1 MIPILNRPKSLIFL
15 GTATCVLTVLAGCG
29 GGSRPATGPQAAKN
43 IYMLN
48 YASTN
53 QDETD
58 TVLTF
63 PVASSG
69 TATPSATLNLPSNF
83 YAESVASGPGGN
95 LYVGGYQGS
104 DATTGEILI
113 FAAGATGSATPTTTI
128 TGGISNNGTTFDFP
142 YFITF
147 NSKGQLFVQS
157 DDYSIVAFAP
167 DATGAATPTQ
177 YISWGQTNFNDI
189 WGIAADAAGE
199 VFIADYGNNAV
210 YAFAAGATGNA
221 APVRTITGTD
231 TAVFTEPYLL
241 ASDDAGDITVSNY
254 NGNSNANIRPSQN
267 PVRANLEVH
276 RQRLTPPF
284 LSAEARP
291 NPHSELPGLA
301 TSVVT
306 FPAGSNGNAKPSRVL
321 SGSSTNIVDPEALT
335 IDAVSNL
342 YYVDYI
348 NSSYI
353 TMLFPAT
360 ATGNVAPTTSFTSTA
375 VTDSYGGSIAAY

>member
-1 MIPILNRPKSLIFL
+1 MQSKLHRSLILVPL
-15 GTATCVLTVLAGCG
+15 GTAAFALALLTGCG
-29 GGSRPATGPQAAKN
+29 SSGSPIGPQAAKN
-43 IYMLN
+43 VYMLN

-53 QDETD
+53 EQVTD

-63 PVASSG
+63 PVSASG
-69 TATPSATLNLPSNF
+69 AATPSATLNLPSDFNA
-83 YAESVASGPGGN
+83 YTVASGPNGD
-95 LYVGGYQGS
+95 LYVGGYQGA
-104 DATTGEILI
+104 DANTGEILVY
-113 FAAGATGSATPTTTI
+113 AAGATGSATPTTII
-128 TGGISNNGTTFDFP
+128 TGGVSNNGTTFDFP
-142 YFITF
+142 YFLTL
-147 NSKGQLFVQS
+147 NSKGQIFVQS
-157 DDYSIVAFAP
+157 DDYSVVVFAP
-167 DATGAATPTQ
+167 GATGAATPTQ
-177 YISWGQTNFNDI
+177 YISWGQTNFDDI

-199 VFIADYGNNAV
+199 VFIADYENNAV

-241 ASDDAGDITVSNY
+241 ASDDAGDITVSNW
-254 NGNSNANIRPSQN
+254 NENSNPSVGLSQN
-267 PVRANLEVH
+267 PVRANLEAH
-276 RQRLTPPF
+276 RHRVMPPF
-284 LSAEARP
+284 LSTESRP
-291 NPHSELPGLA
+291 HPRTDLPGLA

-306 FPAGSNGNAKPSRVL
+306 FPAGSNGNATPSRVL